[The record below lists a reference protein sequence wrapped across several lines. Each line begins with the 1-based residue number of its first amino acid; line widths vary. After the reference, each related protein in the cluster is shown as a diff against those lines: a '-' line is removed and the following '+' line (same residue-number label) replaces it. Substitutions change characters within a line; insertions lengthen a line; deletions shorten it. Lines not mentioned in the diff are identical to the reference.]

1 MGSARTRPDRLAE
14 KLFAVRE
21 KFGYSLA
28 EMAAKLSDEH
38 VAIAKQDIHRYERSE
53 MAPSII
59 ILLRYS
65 RLARVKMEIFADDKL
80 DLPK

>member
-1 MGSARTRPDRLAE
+1 MGSARIKPDRLGE
-14 KLFAVRE
+14 KLSIIRG
-21 KFGYSLA
+21 KFGFSLA
-28 EMAAKLSDEH
+28 EMAAKLSDDKIS
-38 VAIAKQDIHRYERSE
+38 VARQDIHRYERGE

-65 RLARVKMEIFADDKL
+65 RLARVKMEVFADDNL